1 MSEASYK
8 QIIYLQAEA
17 CWFKFL
23 ERIHHKEEQCGR
35 ENWAQL
41 EAVSS
46 FSSETSCN
54 SILLNLKLCP
64 FQDRI
69 QVFNYNY
76 PWMVSLSPGMMV
88 LNAWAMFGAALSHPR
103 LWLSTILLRPGSH
116 FAYGS
121 ISVYQSAIFL
131 LSCRSL
137 VETCVVPILLYGCE
151 NWSLCDSSLKT
162 LNSFLGEL
170 SKRVLRLPKWCSNT
184 ASMIV
189 MDCLSAEARCLTRKL
204 CFLRWITESSS
215 HTLSSQTLFALSD
228 DIESVCLIREC
239 LGLEE
244 HFNTNFTHSYLIS
257 SSNSE
262 LDKESR
268 PSPRQINYYSVM
280 VPNVF

>member
-23 ERIHHKEEQCGR
+23 EERIHHKEEQCGR

-69 QVFNYNY
+69 QVLNYNY
-76 PWMVSLSPGMMV
+76 SWMVSLSLGMMV

-103 LWLSTILLRPGSH
+103 LWLSTMLLRPGRH

-137 VETCVVPILLYGCE
+137 LETCVVPILLYGCE
-151 NWSLCDSSLKT
+151 NWSLCDSSLKI

-170 SKRVLRLPKWCSNT
+170 CKRVLKLLKWYSNT
-184 ASMIV
+184 ASN
-189 MDCLSAEARCLTRKL
+189 DCHGLFISR
-204 CFLRWITESSS
+204 S
-215 HTLSSQTLFALSD
+215 TL
-228 DIESVCLIREC
+228 
-239 LGLEE
+239 
-244 HFNTNFTHSYLIS
+244 
-257 SSNSE
+257 
-262 LDKESR
+262 LDKETLFPTLDHRVFIS
-268 PSPRQINYYSVM
+268 YSQFTNFVCSLRWHWVCLSYSWM
-280 VPNVF
+280 FRTGRTF